1 MRNQPPIHESQGGDT
16 AEVGAGTET
25 DRRLLTVDWHVLETI
40 VLVDGIDQRSDPVVG
55 ETRYELDSALSE
67 LFDDQ

>member
-1 MRNQPPIHESQGGDT
+1 MRARDGNT

-25 DRRLLTVDWHVLETI
+25 DRGLLTVDWHVLETI
-40 VLVDGIDQRSDPVVG
+40 VLVDGIDERSDPVVG
-55 ETRYELDSALSE
+55 ETRYELDPALSE